1 MNQDW
6 KIRGTQGSCEHTGEP
21 FADEQPFYTCIFEE
35 PASEDYIR
43 RDFSVE
49 AWNELKSSFDPPP
62 FSFWK
67 STYKAPVP
75 VEETPVIEGDF
86 AEMILRRFV
95 EEDKPETEQ
104 ARFILALMLE
114 RKKAVVHTDTR
125 ETDERKILFYEHAD
139 SGEVFIIPDP
149 NLRLEEIEPVQKE
162 VASLIALEEEKL
174 KQGSADQP
182 GEESEESSEESSEEE
197 TASDEPADSPLE
209 EKAAE

>member
-6 KIRGTQGSCEHTGEP
+6 KIRGTQGTCEHTGDA

-67 STYKAPVP
+67 STYKSPIL
-75 VEETPVIEGDF
+75 VEEKPVIEGNF
-86 AEMILRRFV
+86 AELILRRFV
-95 EEDKPETEQ
+95 EEDQPATEQ

-125 ETDERKILFYEHAD
+125 ETDERKILFYEHSE

-149 NLRLEEIEPVQKE
+149 GLRLEEIEPVQKE
-162 VASLIALEEEKL
+162 VATLIALEEEKL
-174 KQGSADQP
+174 KQGPTDQESAELKVSGAMTDD
-182 GEESEESSEESSEEE
+182 SSEI
-197 TASDEPADSPLE
+197 PVE
-209 EKAAE
+209 EKPTE